1 MIMKYKKQHKQL
13 GIWLLIKLL
22 NKITRFL
29 KKSETVTNDHGK
41 EIPKQRYISPE
52 ERQKIID
59 DLRLI

>member
-1 MIMKYKKQHKQL
+1 MIKNYKKQQKHL

-22 NKITRFL
+22 NKIPRVL

-41 EIPKQRYISPE
+41 EMPKKRFISPE